1 MEQVE
6 SSKYL
11 AIIISEVKSSS
22 RELYPLTKN
31 YPMAL
36 LSVGSKKLIVYQLEA
51 LLGASELESNS
62 FMRQKS

>member
-6 SSKYL
+6 SNQYL
-11 AIIISEVKSSS
+11 AIVISEVKSCS

-36 LSVGSKKLIVYQLEA
+36 LSIGSKKLIVYQLEA
-51 LLGASELESNS
+51 LLGL
-62 FMRQKS
+62 QQL

>member
-6 SSKYL
+6 SSKYI
-11 AIIISEVKSSS
+11 AIIIAEVRSTS

-36 LSVGSKKLIVYQLEA
+36 LNIGPKKLMLYQLEA
-51 LLGASELESNS
+51 LQPIPDL
-62 FMRQKS
+62 

>member
-1 MEQVE
+1 MEHHEPMQ
-6 SSKYL
+6 YL

-51 LLGASELESNS
+51 LLPLTNIASTPLVI
-62 FMRQKS
+62 

>member
-6 SSKYL
+6 SNQYL
-11 AIIISEVKSSS
+11 AIVISEVKSSS

-36 LSVGSKKLIVYQLEA
+36 LSIGSKKLIVYQLEA
-51 LLGASELESNS
+51 LLGLK
-62 FMRQKS
+62 QL